1 MNLLFPGSRAK
12 FPFLFFSLFRYRTRQ
27 LDEVD
32 NPEGVETEGGKGG
45 KERNFSWSDS
55 LMDRESGLTDLF
67 RGGRR
72 AVDCRGDG
80 KPRLYVQMPLS
91 RSL

>member
-1 MNLLFPGSRAK
+1 M
-12 FPFLFFSLFRYRTRQ
+12 
-27 LDEVD
+27 D
-32 NPEGVETEGGKGG
+32 NPERVETEGGKGG

-72 AVDCRGDG
+72 AVEEMESPDCTY
-80 KPRLYVQMPLS
+80 KCLS
-91 RSL
+91 RAASKIYL

>member
-1 MNLLFPGSRAK
+1 MNLLFPGSPAK

-27 LDEVD
+27 LDEVG
-32 NPEGVETEGGKGG
+32 NPEGVETKGG

-72 AVDCRGDG
+72 VVDCRGDG